1 MIVTAVYDCMVL
13 LQALSKPDRT
23 SGNCFR
29 AVIDG
34 RVRLAVSNATL
45 LEVEDVVNRPDL
57 RERVFKVTD
66 AQVRSFLDLL
76 VRVSV
81 LVADVPM
88 VCRLPGDRKDEK
100 HLNLA
105 IAAHAEFIVTRDNL
119 LLGLMTAENP
129 DAFAFRAAHP
139 TIETLLP
146 ETFLARLA

>member
-1 MIVTAVYDCMVL
+1 MTVTAVYDCMVL
-13 LQALSKPDRT
+13 LQALSKPNRT
-23 SGNCFR
+23 SGHCFR

-34 RVRLAVSNATL
+34 RVRLAVSNGTL

-88 VCRLPGDRKDEK
+88 VCRLPGDLKDEK

-119 LLGLMTAENP
+119 LLGFITAENS

-139 TIETLLP
+139 TTEILSP
-146 ETFLARLA
+146 ELFLARLP